1 MIKATHCILS
11 LLAMLF
17 MNMGNAQVNN
27 LQESKKDFD
36 ERMHWFREAKYGMF
50 IHFGLYSQLGG
61 MYKGKFN
68 QRICRMGEFVAQYWT

>member
-1 MIKATHCILS
+1 M
-11 LLAMLF
+11 
-17 MNMGNAQVNN
+17 
-27 LQESKKDFD
+27 
-36 ERMHWFREAKYGMF
+36 EAKYGMF